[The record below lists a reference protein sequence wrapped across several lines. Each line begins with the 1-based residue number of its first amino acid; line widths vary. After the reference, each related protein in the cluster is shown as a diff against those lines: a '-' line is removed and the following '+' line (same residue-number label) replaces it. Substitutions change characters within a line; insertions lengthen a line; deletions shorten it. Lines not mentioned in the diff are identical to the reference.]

1 MGQADK
7 MYSAFNLATIKVN
20 EILELIAEK
29 MSNQANLKNQVGDA
43 EKYSCV

>member
-1 MGQADK
+1 

-20 EILELIAEK
+20 EIPELIVEK
-29 MSNQANLKNQVGDA
+29 MSNQTNLKNQVGDA

>member
-1 MGQADK
+1 MGQPDRT
-7 MYSAFNLATIKVN
+7 YRAFNLAKVKIN

-29 MSNQANLKNQVGDA
+29 MSNNANLKNQVGDA